1 MEEIKLKNK
10 DSTLREF
17 YLHFLLLTTF
27 LDQRYAEVLSVLMTN
42 YPSKYIEE
50 EVKIEL
56 RKILNVEEKNK
67 SYQDQMISKS
77 LTHLVNEGYLIKIQN
92 GVYEL
97 NNNCKHL
104 IKRVKSKKAIKLIFN
119 FTINEL

>member
-27 LDQRYAEVLSVLMTN
+27 LDQRYAEVLSVLMMN

-97 NNNCKHL
+97 NSNCKHL
-104 IKRVKSKKAIKLIFN
+104 IKRVKGKKAVKLVFN